1 MVPLFQFNG
10 YLNVPFLVSIQ
21 DRVLWAVKNTNSFK
35 LVQRER
41 WRGEEDFH
49 YEITIDLMA
58 SQKPEIKCCW
68 PRRRNGETS
77 GKESHSVSLWSQAP
91 CLSLSPNLFPSP
103 ITTQFKFLKKRLTTR
118 STNQHHWGEG
128 PLFLHNHVTCP
139 FSVCE
144 LGLWRKSMCLGR
156 NPTAHLLVWS

>member
-21 DRVLWAVKNTNSFK
+21 DRVPWAVKKHK
-35 LVQRER
+35 LIQTGSKRK
-41 WRGEEDFH
+41 
-49 YEITIDLMA
+49 ITIDLMA
-58 SQKPEIKCCW
+58 SQKPEIKCHW

-91 CLSLSPNLFPSP
+91 CLSLSPNLVPSP

-118 STNQHHWGEG
+118 STNWHRWGEG